1 MDAMPPQNDQAVQAD
16 FQDPRWIRLRP
27 SRIALTLLAAGV
39 LLAVA
44 AAIWAEP
51 QREFSMVWLTA
62 LGILASGMLVLEVRR
77 QLLLEPSAIVAFYLQ
92 RLDLDPLTG
101 EPRGLAG
108 TQLGLRLK
116 LRDGRTIEDATI
128 VGGAF
133 VLPIMTTVPYRLPG
147 DRWWR
152 RSRILTIWADSI
164 DREMFRQ
171 VRVQLR
177 WR

>member
-1 MDAMPPQNDQAVQAD
+1 MPQQNDQATQED

-44 AAIWAEP
+44 ATLWSEP
-51 QREFSMVWLTA
+51 QREFSLAWLIA
-62 LGILASGMLVLEVRR
+62 LGLLAGGLLVLEVRR
-77 QLLLEPSAIVAFYLQ
+77 QLLREPSAVVAFYLL

-108 TQLGLRLK
+108 TQLGLRLR
-116 LRDGRTIEDATI
+116 LRDGRTIEDAA
-128 VGGAF
+128 VVSGAF

-152 RSRILTIWADSI
+152 RSRVLTLWADSLE
-164 DREMFRQ
+164 REAFRQ
-171 VRVQLR
+171 VRVQLK